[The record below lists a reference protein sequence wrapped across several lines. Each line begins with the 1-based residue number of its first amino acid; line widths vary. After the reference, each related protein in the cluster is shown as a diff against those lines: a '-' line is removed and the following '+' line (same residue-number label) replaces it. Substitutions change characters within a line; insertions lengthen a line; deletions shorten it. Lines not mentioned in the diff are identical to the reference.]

1 LRNKFN
7 VAVAE
12 VDGQDS
18 TEVLILAVVTVA
30 NEAKR
35 VDSQLQK
42 AYSMLE
48 AATSE
53 EIVHYSTEI
62 FSG

>member
-1 LRNKFN
+1 
-7 VAVAE
+7 
-12 VDGQDS
+12 
-18 TEVLILAVVTVA
+18 VVTVA

-42 AYSMLE
+42 AYAMLE

-53 EIVHYSTEI
+53 EIVHCSTEI